1 MVNTYRGLA
10 PGPGWRL
17 CMHALFSPHEDPK
30 LGNSSQ
36 QAARVLYCLLPA
48 SILSLLRDWLPVS
61 RLAGG
66 PARTKWLPAQI
77 GPFPPPRALTTDQA
91 LYELKAKE
99 QTDKPSH
106 RFIPQ
111 AKKVRTLA
119 TLGPPCGLSA
129 HFLATVLQWL
139 FPGAE
144 WWPRADHEHLEDVPL
159 LSWER
164 ADSPKAPLTGSKRG
178 PEKPPSHRDKPAMP
192 GTRKVSTQKQI
203 TNSRKGKFPS
213 SHYPQASPVSREGR
227 NRYSHSQEKWGTETL
242 RNLPKLWTESAK
254 SRENKTALLAPGC
267 ALNAASACRGTPL
280 LSLWWNFKIPFPFL
294 CLAFFVLQRQGFSLP
309 SYTSRPPP
317 LLITLHKRHH
327 LLFLSPSKKNQAG
340 FGSWNYAEMSSGHQ
354 GSGIPPQSKPRAG
367 EVGRRTWVWLLGKSL
382 HRPWAWSQC

>member
-129 HFLATVLQWL
+129 HFLATVLQ
-139 FPGAE
+139 
-144 WWPRADHEHLEDVPL
+144 
-159 LSWER
+159 
-164 ADSPKAPLTGSKRG
+164 
-178 PEKPPSHRDKPAMP
+178 
-192 GTRKVSTQKQI
+192 
-203 TNSRKGKFPS
+203 
-213 SHYPQASPVSREGR
+213 
-227 NRYSHSQEKWGTETL
+227 
-242 RNLPKLWTESAK
+242 
-254 SRENKTALLAPGC
+254 
-267 ALNAASACRGTPL
+267 
-280 LSLWWNFKIPFPFL
+280 
-294 CLAFFVLQRQGFSLP
+294 
-309 SYTSRPPP
+309 
-317 LLITLHKRHH
+317 
-327 LLFLSPSKKNQAG
+327 
-340 FGSWNYAEMSSGHQ
+340 
-354 GSGIPPQSKPRAG
+354 
-367 EVGRRTWVWLLGKSL
+367 
-382 HRPWAWSQC
+382 